1 MAIDTFFNQFGEVV
15 RIDRHPEKQ
24 AATVKFK
31 DIESAEKAAQYA
43 IQWREPI
50 WGIPTVQLI
59 YNVTGQNVRQNSLA
73 QPGMPLSIQKTFSV
87 PAPMTE
93 KLPQMSDAERLKLQK
108 LDEIMKKKEL
118 LRKNLL

>member
-1 MAIDTFFNQFGEVV
+1 MPPEKNTNVAIDTFFNQFGEVV

-31 DIESAEKAAQYA
+31 DIESAEKAAQHYM
-43 IQWREPI
+43 QYREPI

-59 YNVTGQNVRQNSLA
+59 YNVTGQNARQNSLS

-87 PAPMTE
+87 PAPITE
-93 KLPQMSDAERLKLQK
+93 KLPQMSEAEKL
-108 LDEIMKKKEL
+108 
-118 LRKNLL
+118 